1 MPSAGCESHRHSDVH
16 SRSAASEGVAQT
28 SAISQFID
36 SPRHSDVHSRSSAA
50 SDLKS
55 GVAQTIAIS
64 QFIAAS
70 AALRPPR
77 SVRRGLRV
85 SDALVRWRS
94 AFHTNPDRL
103 TEEERAKLHAKSA
116 TVEHIDAFISHSWAS
131 SGRSKWLALSLEE
144 TGAVPMAA
152 AMVITLAMTYIQQTC
167 GLPGDIWATWAPD
180 RVDGDEPS
188 SRVAFSPLVFLSGLV
203 WTFIAALLRLA
214 LCRRTYFVDG
224 SCINQVDPEK
234 KLLGIRSIGGFL
246 SLSSQFIV
254 LWDEQYFTRLWC
266 VYELAVFRALNPRRP
281 VLFLPMRFCFAAAV
295 GYFVVLF
302 AVTGVAGL
310 SCGPIFFGDDLDA
323 IVGSPLFYP
332 ALVVFWVSA
341 FACCLMTVILGAT
354 LERQRSLL
362 QEQLESFDACQAGCS
377 SQADRAE
384 ILAAIAGIYEG
395 IGGLDAFN
403 QMVRSP
409 EFKHQVV
416 QILSTRSLV
425 RGRMSFFLIPMVCLM
440 GYVSCAIAHKS
451 VLAHLITYIA
461 LVSWLVAGLPLFT
474 ALLLE
479 RGSRTVGSLA
489 RSESS
494 HFSRLLSCASPG
506 RGRLALASCRS
517 ATEAVLC
524 MLASVAVMI
533 LAMDPGKFGLNAS
546 GCVLVALGVHLPL
559 VLGAYCLLVRGAPL
573 PPAPDVLVVGGDA
586 C

>member
-1 MPSAGCESHRHSDVH
+1 
-16 SRSAASEGVAQT
+16 
-28 SAISQFID
+28 
-36 SPRHSDVHSRSSAA
+36 
-50 SDLKS
+50 
-55 GVAQTIAIS
+55 
-64 QFIAAS
+64 
-70 AALRPPR
+70 
-77 SVRRGLRV
+77 
-85 SDALVRWRS
+85 
-94 AFHTNPDRL
+94 
-103 TEEERAKLHAKSA
+103 
-116 TVEHIDAFISHSWAS
+116 
-131 SGRSKWLALSLEE
+131 
-144 TGAVPMAA
+144 MAA

-310 SCGPIFFGDDLDA
+310 SCRPIFFGDDLDA

-362 QEQLESFDACQAGCS
+362 QEQLESFDARQGPRPIPPSLGCLFKAVGPGGGRPSRGDPRDSSTPRLDDRKLEGAPRHVKCKARCAAGQGRRRRHQEREKRKIS
-377 SQADRAE
+377 LSPRHLISLISRRRRRPERYRWATSKSRWVSMTP
-384 ILAAIAGIYEG
+384 AASHIPEG
-395 IGGLDAFN
+395 
-403 QMVRSP
+403 RRTSRP
-409 EFKHQVV
+409 
-416 QILSTRSLV
+416 V
-425 RGRMSFFLIPMVCLM
+425 RGRIGP
-440 GYVSCAIAHKS
+440 I
-451 VLAHLITYIA
+451 
-461 LVSWLVAGLPLFT
+461 
-474 ALLLE
+474 
-479 RGSRTVGSLA
+479 
-489 RSESS
+489 
-494 HFSRLLSCASPG
+494 
-506 RGRLALASCRS
+506 
-517 ATEAVLC
+517 
-524 MLASVAVMI
+524 
-533 LAMDPGKFGLNAS
+533 
-546 GCVLVALGVHLPL
+546 
-559 VLGAYCLLVRGAPL
+559 
-573 PPAPDVLVVGGDA
+573 
-586 C
+586 